1 MKYGIK
7 KFIGKSNNLS
17 CIFPNLSTL
26 LFFQFLSFLFLFF
39 CFFLTHCFLFQKR
52 KKKSNFQSNVATSSI
67 FFFFFWFFFWFF
79 FSFLFWTVFF
89 FLFCLWERKKKRKR
103 KRKRKI
109 QQKREKNKKKQRKK
123 IVWPK
128 LIEKIQM
135 QTKNKI
141 KEKKKKKNW
150 ICIGPILME
159 AWITK
164 KKQEYLNSF
173 SPPCQISRK
182 KITPKIKISF
192 SAKKF
197 FFFIFYFCL
206 IFVFGFCFLKDE
218 KNRLLEIKK
227 FLVFSMYY
235 FYIKKEK
242 WKTNLFFLKWER

>member
-1 MKYGIK
+1 MY
-7 KFIGKSNNLS
+7 LS
-17 CIFPNLSTL
+17 KPFNSSFLSISFFSL
-26 LFFQFLSFLFLFF
+26 SVFLFFSHPPLSFPKKKKKIQFPIKYCHIIHFLFLF
-39 CFFLTHCFLFQKR
+39 L
-52 KKKSNFQSNVATSSI
+52 V
-67 FFFFFWFFFWFF
+67 FFWFFFG
-79 FSFLFWTVFF
+79 FLFRTVFF

-109 QQKREKNKKKQRKK
+109 QQKREKNKKKQRKR

-141 KEKKKKKNW
+141 KEEKKKKNW

-159 AWITK
+159 AWTTK
-164 KKQEYLNSF
+164 KKQEHLNSF

-182 KITPKIKISF
+182 KIAPKIKIGF
-192 SAKKF
+192 SVKKF
-197 FFFIFYFCL
+197 FFFVFCFCL

-218 KNRLLEIKK
+218 KNRLLEIKR
-227 FLVFSMYY
+227 FLVFSMYH

-242 WKTNLFFLKWER
+242 WKTNLFFLKWKR